1 MHVEKK
7 ELPKSQVELTVEL
20 SVDEFKPYI
29 LAGAAKV
36 SREVKIDGFRPGNV
50 PYEILKKKIGEMTIL
65 EEASRIAIDKTIDKV
80 FREHVKG
87 QPVGSPKVDIT
98 KIAPGNPL
106 VYKIVIAILPA
117 VTLGEYKDLKVKQ
130 KKATVEAEE
139 TDRMMNEI
147 REMKV
152 KEVLVD
158 REIKDGDKVLTDI
171 NMFLDKVPVEG
182 GQGKGAAVVIGKNY
196 VVPGFDKKILGMK
209 KGETRE
215 FSLPY
220 PKDHHMKNLAGKM
233 IEFKAKVNEVYER
246 VLPELNDE
254 LAAGFGLKNME
265 ELTTN
270 IKKSLEEQK
279 KREAEQSA
287 EKEMLEKLVGKAR
300 FGDMPEVL
308 IEHEANT
315 MLAELEQTVTER
327 GGKFED
333 YLSSLGKSKEQL
345 TLDLLPEAVKRV
357 KTSLLVREVAEA
369 EKIRVE
375 ASEVEKNVEEMK
387 KQYKDHKDLA
397 GRFDTPE
404 YRSYI
409 LNVLTSRKVID
420 KLREWNIVN

>member
-1 MHVEKK
+1 MNVEKK

-29 LAGAAKV
+29 EQGAAKI

-80 FREHVKG
+80 FKDHVKG

-130 KKATVEAEE
+130 KKATVGTEE

-147 REMKV
+147 REMRV

-158 REIKDGDKVLTDI
+158 REIKDGDKVLADI

-209 KGETRE
+209 KGEVRE
-215 FSLPY
+215 FGLPY
-220 PKDHHMKNLAGKM
+220 PKDYHMKNLAGKM
-233 IEFKAKVNEVYER
+233 IEFKVKVNEVYER

-254 LAAGFGLKNME
+254 LASGFGLKNME

-308 IEHEANT
+308 IEHEART
-315 MLAELEQTVTER
+315 MLSELEQTVTER

-345 TLDLLPEAVKRV
+345 TLEILPEAVKRV

-375 ASEVEKNVEEMK
+375 AAEVEKNVEEMK
-387 KQYKDHKDLA
+387 KQYKDLA

>member
-333 YLSSLGKSKEQL
+333 YLTSLGKTREQL
-345 TLDLLPEAVKRV
+345 TLDILPEAVKRV

>member
-106 VYKIVIAILPA
+106 VYKIVIAILPP